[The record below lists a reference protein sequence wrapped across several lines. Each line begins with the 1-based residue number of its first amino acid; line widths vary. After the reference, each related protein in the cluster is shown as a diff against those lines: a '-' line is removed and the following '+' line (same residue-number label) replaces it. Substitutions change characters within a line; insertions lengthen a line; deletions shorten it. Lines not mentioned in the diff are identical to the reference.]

1 MAKTNIDYLRENL
14 TDEQSE
20 WLDAIISEHHREC
33 HNMELTISD
42 HVNSYDELSN
52 RLDEAENR
60 QLGTSIDTGIG
71 VIRYETDGSLD
82 LQFLMEGLADAIK
95 DHGVKDV
102 LDGLRNTYAV

>member
-20 WLDAIISEHHREC
+20 WLDAIISEHHKEC
-33 HNMELTISD
+33 HDLEHTITN

-52 RLDEAENR
+52 QLDEANNR
-60 QLGTSIDTGIG
+60 LLGISIDTGIG
-71 VIRYETDGSLD
+71 SIRYETEGSLD

-95 DHGVKDV
+95 NHGVKDV
-102 LDGLRNTYAV
+102 LDGLRNVYAV